1 MVGKKRTLKPGT
13 PADKTAKSMPEVK
26 PVKKKQ
32 TVKKNRVHDT
42 EKADNKASRVSI
54 ETIRRLASHG
64 LTIEQI
70 GCFFGFDEKQN
81 VFTEL
86 CEKHPEYLDAF
97 NEGKALGIDIATSCL
112 FQQME
117 NGNSQS
123 TIFYLKAKAGWSDTQ
138 KIEMKA
144 EVKTNR
150 VEDMTMDELLALKG
164 RLENESESDT
174 E

>member
-1 MVGKKRTLKPGT
+1 
-13 PADKTAKSMPEVK
+13 MPEVK
-26 PVKKKQ
+26 PAKKKR
-32 TVKKNRVHDT
+32 TVKKNSENGNGKED
-42 EKADNKASRVSI
+42 KSSKVSI
-54 ETIRRLASHG
+54 DTIRRLASHG

-70 GCFFGFDEKQN
+70 GCFFGFDEKKT
-81 VFTEL
+81 VFSEL

-150 VEDMTMDELLALKG
+150 VEDMTMEELLALKG